1 LPKSNTFNGP
11 PFSNPSRRHHHNG
24 KTVWRFEVKVIV
36 MVKIFIVR
44 IYYLKMQFVKGFD
57 RILRVL
63 FCDAVAQSN
72 RQFMSDLSID
82 MKEKVKT
89 RRRQGGWRLGKTET
103 FHVFRCRP

>member
-1 LPKSNTFNGP
+1 
-11 PFSNPSRRHHHNG
+11 
-24 KTVWRFEVKVIV
+24 